1 MGKELAAAAISR
13 LYLIDDEHG
22 GGVGTYLTQLT
33 QEFVR
38 GQLYAANALYAL
50 DDHGAHIAPGQLAT
64 HGLDVVER
72 EIDDLE
78 SVIYRRNDFGVV
90 GHIHGG
96 RSTAVERVRKRDDF
110 LLSRVERGQLQG
122 ILIGFGAR
130 IDEEEAV
137 IVVTRRTAQLLGQLG
152 LQLVDHRIGIEGQ
165 PVELR
170 REFLDIIGVGVPY
183 RNHGV
188 AAVKVEIFITLVV
201 INMTPFSLHD
211 IDVEERI
218 YIK

>member
-22 GGVGTYLTQLT
+22 GGVGTYLAQLT
-33 QEFVR
+33 QEIVR

-64 HGLDVVER
+64 HGLDVVEGK
-72 EIDDLE
+72 IDDLE
-78 SVIYRRNDFGVV
+78 SVIYRRNDFGIV

-96 RSTAVERVRKRDDF
+96 RRTAVERVRKRD
-110 LLSRVERGQLQG
+110 V
-122 ILIGFGAR
+122 GFGAR